1 MTATEQP
8 PAAATAAAATNG
20 TNEIAADVVT
30 GERLVS
36 EIVPDQVLPKVL
48 RTFDLIAVYV
58 FIIFFV
64 NGSSLIAGG
73 GWASMSMWVLG
84 FLLFLIP
91 AGVAVTE
98 LGGLWPSQGGVYVW
112 AHHTMGELAAFFGGF
127 LSWIPVIL
135 AGTTTPALAVSFLS
149 LTFGWELGLTA
160 NIVLQLVLLWAC
172 VGFAFGR
179 LKLTQRIANAVFVFY
194 GLLVVGVLIGG
205 IVAANRTGASAVP
218 FSTGDAVTLDFGSY
232 GWVFGLVLL
241 YLLGVETPFNMGAEF
256 VSPRSIKKMVGIGSL
271 VLAAGYIM
279 ATVGILISTP
289 ADALDP
295 ITGVARVFDF
305 AGAPWLQGLFGVGIA
320 VVALTAFTI
329 YQSAYSRLIFVSGLE
344 KHLPRLF
351 THLNARTRNPVTALL
366 LQGVISSIVIVAL
379 YSQQSLETTFLALQ
393 GALTVLWLA
402 SGYCFLIPAI
412 IARYKYAERYASEPF
427 WRLPGGNAV
436 AVALASVGIA
446 GTTAGIYYTF
456 TGPFS
461 PDIAKGTWMTNLAV
475 ICGVTLAAAGAVY
488 VLGRR
493 SAAKLSEDD
502 RLAHLA
508 TLDALP
514 T

>member
-1 MTATEQP
+1 MTTTDQP
-8 PAAATAAAATNG
+8 STTAAGAAAPATAAPAT
-20 TNEIAADVVT
+20 
-30 GERLVS
+30 ERLVS

-64 NGSSLIAGG
+64 NGASLIAGG

-91 AGVAVTE
+91 AGAAVTE
-98 LGGLWPSQGGVYVW
+98 LGGLWPSQGGVYIW
-112 AHHTMGELAAFFGGF
+112 AHHTMGEIAAFFGGF

-135 AGTTTPALAVSFLS
+135 AGTLTPALSVAFLS
-149 LTFGWELGLTA
+149 LAFGWELSLTA
-160 NIVLQLVLLWAC
+160 NIVFQLVLLWGA

-194 GLLVVGVLIGG
+194 GVLVVGVLIGG
-205 IVAANRTGASAVP
+205 IVAAGDAGHSAVP
-218 FSTGDAVTLDFGSY
+218 FSWGDAATLDFGKF

-256 VSPRSIKKMVGIGSL
+256 VTPSSIKKMVGIGSL
-271 VLAAGYIM
+271 VLAVGYVI
-279 ATVGILISTP
+279 ATIGILISTP
-289 ADALDP
+289 ADTLDP
-295 ITGVARVFDF
+295 LTGVARVFDI
-305 AGAPWLQGLFGVGIA
+305 AGAPWLQGVFAVSIA
-320 VVALTAFTI
+320 VVGMTAFAI

-351 THLNARTRNPVTALL
+351 THLNSKSRNPVTALL
-366 LQGVISSIVIVAL
+366 LQGVISSVAVVIL
-379 YSQQSLETTFLALQ
+379 YSQSSLETTFLSLQ
-393 GALTVLWLA
+393 GALTILWLA
-402 SGYCFLIPAI
+402 SGYCFLVPLI
-412 IARYKYAERYASEPF
+412 IARFRYADRYASESF
-427 WRLPGGNAV
+427 WRIPGGTTV
-436 AVALASVGIA
+436 AIVTALVGIG

-461 PDIAKGTWMTNLAV
+461 PDISKGTWMANVGV
-475 ICGVTLAAAGAVY
+475 ICAVTLASAALVY

-493 SAAKLSEDD
+493 SAARLSEDD